1 LVFIAWRSAVAL
13 SDYERRIL
21 QEIESELAL
30 PGPGRMARCRAG
42 VHRLRLQL
50 AVTAMLLAVAVVVGL
65 FAPAPAALGVDT
77 LAGFVVGWAWAP
89 RRRSRLLH

>member
-1 LVFIAWRSAVAL
+1 
-13 SDYERRIL
+13 
-21 QEIESELAL
+21 
-30 PGPGRMARCRAG
+30 
-42 VHRLRLQL
+42 LRLQL